1 MLSANISIL
10 WSIELIEKY
19 EDKWNWVI
27 LSSNQKNTMVYR
39 IDREAYMTIFFEKLV
54 KTKKI

>member
-39 IDREAYMTIFFEKLV
+39 IDREAYMTNFFEKLV